1 MKKLI
6 LAVLSIGGLAAVGT
20 YAYKRSDLKLKEKD
34 KKVQKFKNYYNMTN
48 QWLQIRNQGRSL
60 EEFFQKNGMNTIAV
74 YGMGE
79 LGNRLYEE
87 LEKSSITVAYTIDK
101 EADKKYSTV
110 KVVGM
115 EEEFDQADAIIVTPI
130 FDYDEIKASLE
141 SKTEMKIISLEE
153 VIYGCI

>member
-6 LAVLSIGGLAAVGT
+6 IAVLSIGGLAAVGT
-20 YAYKRSDLKLKEKD
+20 YAYKHFDRKLKEKD

-60 EEFFQKNGMNTIAV
+60 EEFFLNNGITNIAV

-101 EADKKYSTV
+101 EADKKYSTA

-115 EEEFDQADAIIVTPI
+115 DEDFDKVDAIIVTPI

-141 SKTEMKIISLEE
+141 CKTDMRIISLEE
-153 VIYGCI
+153 VIFGCI